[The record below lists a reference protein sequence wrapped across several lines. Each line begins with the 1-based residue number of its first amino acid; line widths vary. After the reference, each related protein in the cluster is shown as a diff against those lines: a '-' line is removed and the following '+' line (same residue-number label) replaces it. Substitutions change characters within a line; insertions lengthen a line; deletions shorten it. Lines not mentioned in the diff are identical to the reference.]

1 MLAAGGDDNCVRVVD
16 ITAENEVKHEVRDLV
31 APVRS
36 LAYDPKGDYLAVSL
50 ANGTVIILDLAMDCA
65 LAATLTKVAPPA
77 DVKQLTNN
85 SAVWTPNGA
94 YLAVPDK
101 VRGVNLFNR

>member
-16 ITAENEVKHEVRDLV
+16 ITAENEVKHEIKDLA

-50 ANGTVIILDLAMDCA
+50 ANGTVIVLDLAMDCA
-65 LAATLTKVAPPA
+65 PAATLTKVQKKTSVLLQRTSLVGL
-77 DVKQLTNN
+77 DC
-85 SAVWTPNGA
+85 
-94 YLAVPDK
+94 
-101 VRGVNLFNR
+101 

>member
-1 MLAAGGDDNCVRVVD
+1 
-16 ITAENEVKHEVRDLV
+16 
-31 APVRS
+31 
-36 LAYDPKGDYLAVSL
+36 
-50 ANGTVIILDLAMDCA
+50 
-65 LAATLTKVAPPA
+65 VAPPA